1 MRNVAH
7 RKKGG
12 VFVIDES
19 LFDVKSSKQ
28 GSPYKIGTV
37 TDVQA
42 AGVKVKFDGEENAS
56 DKYYP
61 ILLPYA
67 PQVGDRVLSLKLS
80 GSIIILGSIGRPT
93 I

>member
-1 MRNVAH
+1 M
-7 RKKGG
+7 
-12 VFVIDES
+12 IDDS
-19 LFDVKSSKQ
+19 LFDTKSAGQ
-28 GSPYKIGTV
+28 GSPYKIGVV
-37 TDVQA
+37 TAVQLS
-42 AGVKVKFDGEENAS
+42 GVQVKFDGEENAS
-56 DKYYP
+56 DKYYS